1 MVRPPQFLLV
11 PNRNEQ
17 GTFQNGRSLG
27 NEPARCGLLV
37 QVPRMKF
44 VSTKAP
50 AGRSRSWGFL
60 FGRRFLS
67 YVNDAGSP
75 IIKDAIGAEPPDRE
89 SRVDRRTACLHQ
101 ADAFREKA
109 IADPEHHDQWIDE
122 AINGWNGPWKRA
134 VAPSSRS
141 KPAMW
146 RTWQARSGS
155 RGSAE
160 LDHAPMRRAGVF
172 AITAA
177 IVPGT

>member
-1 MVRPPQFLLV
+1 
-11 PNRNEQ
+11 
-17 GTFQNGRSLG
+17 
-27 NEPARCGLLV
+27 
-37 QVPRMKF
+37 MKF

-89 SRVDRRTACLHQ
+89 SGVDRRTACLHQ

-122 AINGWNGPWKRA
+122 AINWLERAMEAGCRA
-134 VAPSSRS
+134 VVTVEAGDTGD
-141 KPAMW
+141 M
-146 RTWQARSGS
+146 QEVARGAA
-155 RGSAE
+155 AE
-160 LDHAPMRRAGVF
+160 AQLSL
-172 AITAA
+172 ITRQ
-177 IVPGT
+177 